1 MTSHTTT
8 TTEIQWLPWG
18 PEAFERASRE
28 GKLILLDSGAT
39 WCHWCHVMDRET
51 YEDGQVI
58 ELVNERFIPVR
69 IDRDRLPDVD
79 AHFQRANPIL
89 RSSGAGW
96 PLTVLVTPEGHALFK
111 ATFLPPRAGDRGIGA
126 GLVDV
131 LQKLDEYWRANRQQL
146 AQAGQQTTE
155 YTIEQLNDAYSR
167 PGPLD
172 GEIVDEIV
180 EGIKDSYDPR
190 HGGFGD
196 APKFF
201 VASALELLMARA
213 WAGDDPAQ
221 EMVERTLTM
230 MARGG
235 VYDQLGGG
243 FHRYSVDERWHV
255 PHFEK
260 MGYDNAALLRVYA
273 DAYALTGR
281 EDFARVVRETLGWVA
296 EDLTAW
302 QESGEHSSMGVSP
315 MSTTGVPPVEGKN
328 MGATGAT
335 HNSVV
340 RVPDRSGSGMHGRD
354 AHATQQEHG
363 RDARAT
369 QQEHGRDARATHGQD
384 ARATG
389 AVAGFYASQDADLD
403 GDDGDFF
410 TWTIDEIHEAIGPQ
424 PVQADTIIAWYD
436 VDEVGDVHTRPGR
449 NVLHEPRTLDQFA
462 RLTQRDAAELRE
474 LVAQGKAALQIVR
487 RQRRAPAID
496 KTIFADIN
504 GMLIDA
510 HLHAAARLGLT
521 EPRRTALAALD
532 ALLETHRDERG
543 VFGHFR
549 NHEGLQGVGRLE
561 DQAWMLRALI
571 GAYAATASE
580 RYLDAAQRAAQ
591 YIMKELTAQD
601 GGLLSAPAVSQP
613 SPAAVAPQ
621 RAWEDAPVRS
631 AASVAAQAMI
641 DLGRLTGRQE
651 YSQAGAAA
659 LGSFAGRA
667 QRGFGTFLA
676 GYAQAVDQHLNGPRT
691 ITVVG
696 AVDDARTGELLAA
709 ARRAYVPG
717 DLVLSVDPGQA
728 ASLER
733 LGVKAAEGPAAYV
746 CRAGSCLPP
755 AKSVEELCQRLEQ
768 LKQ

>member
-1 MTSHTTT
+1 MTTHATTAQ
-8 TTEIQWLPWG
+8 IQWLAWG
-18 PEAFERASRE
+18 DEAFERASRE

-39 WCHWCHVMDRET
+39 WCHWCHVMDRQT
-51 YEDGQVI
+51 YEDPQVI

-79 AHFQRANPIL
+79 AHFQRCNPVL

-96 PLTVLVTPEGHALFK
+96 PLTVLVTPEGHPLFK
-111 ATFLPPRAGDRGIGA
+111 ATYLPPRADDRGVGA

-131 LQKLDEYWRANRQQL
+131 LEKIDEYWRANRQQL
-146 AQAGQQTTE
+146 IDAGRQVSE
-155 YTIEQLNDAYSR
+155 YTAAQLTDAYSR

-172 GEIVDEIV
+172 SEIVDEVV

-190 HGGFGD
+190 HGGFGE

-201 VASALELLMARA
+201 VASALELLLARA
-213 WAGDDPAQ
+213 WAGDDPAR

-281 EDFARVVRETLGWVA
+281 EEFAHVVRETLDWIA
-296 EDLTAW
+296 RDLTAW
-302 QESGEHSSMGVSP
+302 EE
-315 MSTTGVPPVEGKN
+315 
-328 MGATGAT
+328 
-335 HNSVV
+335 
-340 RVPDRSGSGMHGRD
+340 SGMHGRD
-354 AHATQQEHG
+354 AHAT
-363 RDARAT
+363 
-369 QQEHGRDARATHGQD
+369 HGQD

-389 AVAGFYASQDADLD
+389 FYASQDADID

-410 TWTIDEIHEAIGPQ
+410 TWTVDEIHEAISSQ

-449 NVLHEPRTLDQFA
+449 NVLHQPRTIEQFA

-487 RQRRAPAID
+487 RQRRAPAVD

-510 HLHAAARLGLT
+510 HLHAAARLGLSA
-521 EPRRTALAALD
+521 PRQTALSALD
-532 ALLETHRDERG
+532 SLLATHRDERG

-549 NHEGLQGVGRLE
+549 DGGRLEGVGRLD

-571 GAYAATASE
+571 AAYTATASDT
-580 RYLDAAQRAAQ
+580 YTDAAVQVAQ
-591 YIMKELTAQD
+591 YIIKELTAED
-601 GGLLSAPAVSQP
+601 GGLLSMPAAVEP
-613 SPAAVAPQ
+613 SPAAVVPQ

-631 AASVAAQAMI
+631 AASVATQALI
-641 DLGRLTGRQE
+641 DLGHLTGRRE
-651 YSQAGAAA
+651 FSDAGAGA

-676 GYAQAVDQHLNGPRT
+676 GYALAVDQHLNGPRT
-691 ITVVG
+691 IAVFG
-696 AVDDARTGELLAA
+696 AGDDERSRQLLSAA
-709 ARRAYVPG
+709 QRSYVPG
-717 DLVLSVDPGQA
+717 GLVLAMDP
-728 ASLER
+728 S
-733 LGVKAAEGPAAYV
+733 AAEQALAMERMGLAGAQGPAAYV

-755 AKSVEELCQRLEQ
+755 ATSVDELRDRVKQ
-768 LKQ
+768 LT